1 MIYGLSPNVVDWAL
15 AVICGIPLLM
25 AAVAYIVVWAE
36 DRSESASTTG
46 GRTTAPPVADGLPEP
61 EARRGRR

>member
-1 MIYGLSPNVVDWAL
+1 MTALTTNPVDWAL

-46 GRTTAPPVADGLPEP
+46 GRTTALPVADGLPEP
-61 EARRGRR
+61 TTRRGRR

>member
-1 MIYGLSPNVVDWAL
+1 MTAITTNPVDWAL
-15 AVICGIPLLM
+15 AILCGIPLLM
-25 AAVAYIVVWAE
+25 AAVAYIAVWAE

-46 GRTTAPPVADGLPEP
+46 GRTTALPVADGLPES

>member
-1 MIYGLSPNVVDWAL
+1 MTALTTNPVDWAL
-15 AVICGIPLLM
+15 AVICGIPLLI

-46 GRTTAPPVADGLPEP
+46 GRTTALPVADGLPES
-61 EARRGRR
+61 EAPSGRR

>member
-1 MIYGLSPNVVDWAL
+1 MTAITANPVDIAL
-15 AVICGIPLLM
+15 AVVCGIPLLT

-46 GRTTAPPVADGLPEP
+46 GRTTAHPVADGLPEP
-61 EARRGRR
+61 EAPSGRR